1 MKMHNQSENKM
12 KNKGENKGKQE
23 KRVKGI
29 SYENGKNDQNCRH
42 LPLYIQEVSP
52 S

>member
-1 MKMHNQSENKM
+1 M

-42 LPLYIQEVSP
+42 LPLYIQEVTP